1 MSRPDLTIPL
11 ARTAV
16 WSQDPLPGP
25 PLAGFLN
32 AASGIPDT
40 TFIEPLLRRRLGPL
54 GRGMLHCA
62 ARAAGDIPE
71 LRSVFA
77 SRHGEPSR
85 TMPMLE
91 DLTQGLDI
99 SPTQF
104 SMNVH
109 NAVAG
114 IWSIS
119 RRDRSASTALGAGSE
134 SFGWGLVEAYSL
146 HRAHGGAPVLF
157 VYGDDRLPEALT
169 AYEPLQA
176 PLHAV
181 AFLIA
186 APGVRH
192 LRLHR
197 DPFAEGPATEASQS
211 LHGLRAL
218 EDERTS
224 PWMGPSGAWVWHL
237 E

>member
-1 MSRPDLTIPL
+1 MSRFLD
-11 ARTAV
+11 TA
-16 WSQDPLPGP
+16 SGP
-25 PLAGFLN
+25 PAI
-32 AASGIPDT
+32 A
-40 TFIEPLLRRRLGPL
+40 FIAPLLRRRLGAL

-91 DLTQGLDI
+91 DLSRGLDI

-119 RRDRSASTALGAGSE
+119 RGDRSACTALGAGSE

-157 VYGDDRLPEALT
+157 VYGDDRLPEVLAP
-169 AYEPLQA
+169 YEPAQA
-176 PLHAV
+176 QLHAM

-186 APGVRH
+186 TPGARH
-192 LRLHR
+192 LQLHQ
-197 DPFAEGPATEASQS
+197 DPSAGGPVTGTPQS
-211 LHGLRAL
+211 LHGLHAL
-218 EDERTS
+218 EDERAS
-224 PWMGPSGAWVWHL
+224 PWMGPTGAWTWHL

>member
-1 MSRPDLTIPL
+1 MSVPEFSIPI
-11 ARTAV
+11 ARAAF
-16 WSQDPLPGP
+16 WSQEPVGGVTLDPFLDTASGP
-25 PLAGFLN
+25 P
-32 AASGIPDT
+32 DT
-40 TFIEPLLRRRLGPL
+40 AFIEPLLRRRLSAL

-62 ARAAGDIPE
+62 GRVAGDVPA

-77 SRHGEPSR
+77 SQHGEPSR

-91 DLTQGLDI
+91 DLANGLDI

-119 RRDRSASTALGAGSE
+119 RQDRSACTALGAGPE
-134 SFGWGLVEAYSL
+134 SFGWGLLEAYSL

-157 VYGDDRLPEALT
+157 VYGDDRLPELLAE
-169 AYEPLQA
+169 YEPAQA

-186 APGVRH
+186 MPGARQ
-192 LRLHR
+192 LRMRR
-197 DPFAEGPATEASQS
+197 DPASEGAAAPQS
-211 LHGLRAL
+211 LHCLRA
-218 EDERTS
+218 
-224 PWMGPSGAWVWHL
+224 MGDGPASTAAWSWHWT
-237 E
+237 